1 MLTSTPNPRNLTDSR
16 SARLIPLSLAGIAAV
31 LVGATMSL
39 SLFSFLVITV
49 LFAFALWRG
58 RLFSV
63 EGYVCILGLYYWLG
77 LANPFRAEV
86 HGVTLWPSTVAT
98 LVALVLLGTALLLAG
113 ARVGRE
119 LAASASGGDVPILR
133 ERDRTTPLLVDRLYR
148 ASYVCLFLGI
158 AVALACYAR
167 LGVPALANNPDSA
180 RAEFISQLSPFTYY
194 QWLFV
199 EVGFAL
205 AAVTLAKDRSE
216 EGHTRRLTL
225 IGACAAVLVTIA
237 GVSSR
242 VTIGT
247 PLVIGAV
254 AWWSQ
259 GRRFAWPVVLLGFA
273 LGAVLV
279 GVVWLFRIQ
288 AIGGV
293 TLYGVDFDL
302 GAGPFAILR
311 SVAAALSI
319 FARTS
324 IETFGLFVQG
334 FLPKLHGE
342 VSFMSII
349 SLLPG
354 KHPGLGLF
362 RISQMLG
369 YDAQAGTTV
378 SLFGGMY
385 ADFGLAGV
393 VTAAPLVGLLLGA
406 LERRAQQ
413 GDGLVGVY
421 YGVALAY
428 YINMTYGGQLLD
440 ASLLWKLWLAGIA
453 VRYCRHGRLADT
465 RLTTGHVISTAALY
479 LYGGIRLILL

>member
-1 MLTSTPNPRNLTDSR
+1 MVP
-16 SARLIPLSLAGIAAV
+16 G
-31 LVGATMSL
+31 
-39 SLFSFLVITV
+39 
-49 LFAFALWRG
+49 
-58 RLFSV
+58 
-63 EGYVCILGLYYWLG
+63 
-77 LANPFRAEV
+77 
-86 HGVTLWPSTVAT
+86 
-98 LVALVLLGTALLLAG
+98 AG
-113 ARVGRE
+113 APMRGQQD
-119 LAASASGGDVPILR
+119 AA
-133 ERDRTTPLLVDRLYR
+133 TPLLLRRLYR
-148 ASYVCLFLGI
+148 ASFTCLLLGT

-167 LGVPALANNPDSA
+167 FGIPALANAPDSA
-180 RAEFISQLSPFTYY
+180 RAEFISRLSPFTFY
-194 QWLFV
+194 QWLFI

-205 AAVTLAKDRSE
+205 AAVTLARDRGE
-216 EGHTRRLTL
+216 VGRARRLAL
-225 IGACAAVLVTIA
+225 IGACAAVLVTIV

-242 VTIGT
+242 VIIGT
-247 PLVIGAV
+247 PLMIAAV

-259 GRRFAWPVVLLGFA
+259 GRRFAWPVVLLGIA
-273 LGAVLV
+273 VVAVLV
-279 GVVWLFRIQ
+279 GVVWLYRIQ

-302 GAGPFAILR
+302 GAGPFANLR
-311 SVAAALSI
+311 STAAALSI

-385 ADFGLAGV
+385 ADFGLAGIIV
-393 VTAAPLVGLLLGA
+393 AAPLLGLLLGV
-406 LERRAQQ
+406 LEQRAQE

-421 YGVALAY
+421 YAIALAY

-440 ASLLWKLWLAGIA
+440 ASLLWKLWLGAIL
-453 VRYCRHGRLADT
+453 VRYCRHGRVADS
-465 RLTTGHVISTAALY
+465 RLTTGHVIATAGLY
-479 LYGGIRLILL
+479 LYGVGRLFVP